1 MQFIN
6 PSTVGH
12 VERQSDSDSDGGPP
26 SERQEELPSIDDTH
40 AHPRYPATP
49 LHSHQEPPAS
59 SFWKSTL
66 QVLCLA
72 MVVSHVVMIWT
83 LRTDVNRLEAY
94 QKDLNSQFIHVFKMV
109 QDMKQVEWRMVP
121 AHS

>member
-6 PSTVGH
+6 PSSVDTGEQH
-12 VERQSDSDSDGGPP
+12 SDSDSDNGPP
-26 SERQEELPSIDDTH
+26 TTMSEDLPSIEGSGI
-40 AHPRYPATP
+40 HPRYAATP
-49 LHSHQEPPAS
+49 LHTHQEPSPP
-59 SFWKSTL
+59 SFWTRPL
-66 QVLCLA
+66 TVLCLG
-72 MVVSHVVMIWT
+72 VLISHLVMIWT

-121 AHS
+121 ANV